1 LIDLKDPSR
10 SFTWTNNQKALIMA
24 TLDRIMVTTIWEA
37 RYLLARTSMLPKEVS
52 DHNPLMIPYGET
64 LRGVI
69 LFSGLR
75 NGGWR

>member
-10 SFTWTNNQKALIMA
+10 SFTWTNNQKAPIMA
-24 TLDRIMVTTIWEA
+24 TLDRILITTNWET
-37 RYLLARTSMLPKEVS
+37 RYPLARTSMLPKGVS
-52 DHNPLMIPYGET
+52 DHNPLMITYGET